1 MKPIFPGAVFVGMVS
16 NPGVNH
22 GQPLPVYE
30 NAPRTDGKPSINT
43 PEGWHVLGNL
53 QPDGI
58 GMANDGEKRG

>member
-1 MKPIFPGAVFVGMVS
+1 MVS